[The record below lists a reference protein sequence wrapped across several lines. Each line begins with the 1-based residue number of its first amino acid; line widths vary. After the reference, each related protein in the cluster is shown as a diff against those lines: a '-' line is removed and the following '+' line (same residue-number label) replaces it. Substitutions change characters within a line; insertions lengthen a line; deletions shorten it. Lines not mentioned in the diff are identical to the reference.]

1 MGHPV
6 TAYEVG
12 RRFEY
17 KIIHDLEAKGFSTV
31 RAAASAGTMKVDIVA
46 ARPGRGHHG
55 PIGEDY
61 DCSCHA
67 DFMWIQAK
75 RDGKISPAEWNRVME
90 TAMWVNA
97 SPVLASNGPNGRGIV
112 YTLMVK
118 ERVPRKLVE
127 GYATPY
133 IFV

>member
-1 MGHPV
+1 M

-17 KIIHDLEAKGFSTV
+17 KIIHDLESKGFETV
-31 RAAASAGTMKVDIVA
+31 RAAASAGRMKVDIIA

-55 PIGEDY
+55 TIGEDY
-61 DCSCHA
+61 ECSCHA

-75 RDGKISPAEWNRVME
+75 RDGKISPGEWNRVFE
-90 TAMWVNA
+90 TAGWVNA

-112 YTLMVK
+112 YTLMVR
-118 ERVPRKLVE
+118 ERVPHKPSPDD
-127 GYATPY
+127 GTPY
-133 IFV
+133 VFV